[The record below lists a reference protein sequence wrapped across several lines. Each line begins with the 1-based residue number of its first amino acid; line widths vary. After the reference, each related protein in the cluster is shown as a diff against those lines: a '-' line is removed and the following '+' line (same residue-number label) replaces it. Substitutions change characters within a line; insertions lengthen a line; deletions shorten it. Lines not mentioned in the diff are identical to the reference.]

1 MNDQRIFEC
10 LAQNGPSTDVE
21 LAIWLAVSP
30 DDIHGQMAALMAV
43 GDVCRVPHGDGMAY
57 QFSEGF
63 KRSEVHAKI
72 ARRAAILKFQQDPA
86 ITTPAAK
93 ARHFLLANGRQC
105 TSAEMHAALG
115 LGPDELPSAVLADE
129 LAAGHLFKDGKHWFL
144 DDRRGEPRALPAVA
158 PAVLELPE
166 IPRLLAPA
174 AEAVRI
180 WPMPDAMPERATP
193 RPRDP
198 SSGVFM
204 PAEEVPVLRM
214 TKRHD
219 MTVLI
224 KRGPDRMA
232 LSASD
237 ISAIARFAQ
246 ENDIR

>member
-21 LAIWLAVSP
+21 LAIWLAVSA
-30 DDIHGQMAALMAV
+30 DDIHGQMAALVAV

-72 ARRAAILKFQQDPA
+72 ARRAAILKYQQDPA
-86 ITTPAAK
+86 TTTPAAK

-115 LGPDELPSAVLADE
+115 LTSDELPSAVLADE

-144 DDRRGEPRALPAVA
+144 DDRRAAPRELPAVA
-158 PAVLELPE
+158 PAALDLPE

-174 AEAVRI
+174 AEAVRF
-180 WPMPDAMPERATP
+180 WPIPEVASAIAKAAA
-193 RPRDP
+193 RDP
-198 SSGVFM
+198 SSGVLL
-204 PAEEVPVLRM
+204 PIEEPPVLRM
-214 TKRHD
+214 TKRRD

-237 ISAIARFAQ
+237 VAAIVRFAQ